1 MKRFFFLSVFTLLLT
16 AVNVAAQDIQK
27 QRNEAVVEDKKN
39 LQQDESWIY
48 DDFETA
54 RQQAAR
60 SKKPLMVVF
69 R

>member
-1 MKRFFFLSVFTLLLT
+1 MKHFFFLSLFTTLLT
-16 AVNVAAQDIQK
+16 TVNVAAQDIQK

-39 LQQDESWIY
+39 LKQNENWIY

-54 RQQAAR
+54 HQQAAR